1 MNAILAAA
9 LSRVVCATV
18 PIPVDAAASASVL
31 PSAAVGGFGAGVLGH
46 LQAYGEL
53 NSCELVVFRF

>member
-31 PSAAVGGFGAGVLGH
+31 PSAAVGGFGAGVLG
-46 LQAYGEL
+46 
-53 NSCELVVFRF
+53 RF